1 MFSKFFIFRP
11 RFALVISIVLTL
23 AGLIAIK
30 VLPVEQYPNITPG
43 QISVSATYPGANAKT
58 IQETVIEPIE
68 SQLNGVKDMLYISST
83 GTDSGSAVITVT
95 FDIGTSGDQ
104 NTVNTQNRVN
114 WADATL
120 PDEVKRQGV
129 IVKEKSSNMLLVLT
143 LSSPNNTHDALFLA
157 NYALINIKDELL
169 RIPGVG
175 DVAMLGDL
183 TYGIRIWLDVDR
195 IASLGITVDDVSNAI
210 KAQNVQV
217 SAGAIGDAPADDGQF
232 YRYSLQTKGR
242 LEDVESFGEIVLR
255 TDPDGG
261 QLKLK
266 DVAKIELGA
275 ANYSSEGQLNGK
287 PATLLAVYQLN
298 DANGIEIAEQCKAK
312 LAELSQRFP
321 EDMTYGFQYDLVTY
335 QEHALEQSSSSKAIA
350 YVGIKKPDGSLA
362 WGAGVDPDIIRASI
376 DALVT
381 AINNR

>member
-30 VLPVEQYPNITPG
+30 VLPVAQYPNITPG

-195 IASLGITVDDVSNAI
+195 IH
-210 KAQNVQV
+210 K
-217 SAGAIGDAPADDGQF
+217 
-232 YRYSLQTKGR
+232 
-242 LEDVESFGEIVLR
+242 
-255 TDPDGG
+255 
-261 QLKLK
+261 
-266 DVAKIELGA
+266 
-275 ANYSSEGQLNGK
+275 
-287 PATLLAVYQLN
+287 
-298 DANGIEIAEQCKAK
+298 
-312 LAELSQRFP
+312 
-321 EDMTYGFQYDLVTY
+321 
-335 QEHALEQSSSSKAIA
+335 
-350 YVGIKKPDGSLA
+350 
-362 WGAGVDPDIIRASI
+362 
-376 DALVT
+376 
-381 AINNR
+381 

>member
-1 MFSKFFIFRP
+1 MFSKFFISRP

-30 VLPVEQYPNITPG
+30 VLPVAQYPNITPG

-143 LSSPNNTHDALFLA
+143 LSSPT
-157 NYALINIKDELL
+157 
-169 RIPGVG
+169 P
-175 DVAMLGDL
+175 
-183 TYGIRIWLDVDR
+183 GIRR
-195 IASLGITVDDVSNAI
+195 SSSLILI
-210 KAQNVQV
+210 KA
-217 SAGAIGDAPADDGQF
+217 
-232 YRYSLQTKGR
+232 
-242 LEDVESFGEIVLR
+242 
-255 TDPDGG
+255 
-261 QLKLK
+261 
-266 DVAKIELGA
+266 
-275 ANYSSEGQLNGK
+275 
-287 PATLLAVYQLN
+287 
-298 DANGIEIAEQCKAK
+298 
-312 LAELSQRFP
+312 
-321 EDMTYGFQYDLVTY
+321 
-335 QEHALEQSSSSKAIA
+335 
-350 YVGIKKPDGSLA
+350 
-362 WGAGVDPDIIRASI
+362 
-376 DALVT
+376 
-381 AINNR
+381 